1 MDAKVRDFLD
11 SGGITDITTIGR
23 STGEPRRIEIRI
35 HNIDGEIYIT
45 GFPGKRSWYANML
58 SNSHFIIH
66 VKGGPGSTGLEAD
79 VEGVA
84 SDVSAMDRRS
94 DIIPKMV
101 AKANLPGDI
110 GERIRSSVLVHV
122 ELSGI

>member
-11 SGGITDITTIGR
+11 SGGIADITTTGR
-23 STGEPRRIEIRI
+23 ATGEPRRIEIRI
-35 HNIDGEIYIT
+35 HNIDGQIYIT

-58 SNSHFIIH
+58 SNPHFTIH
-66 VKGGPGSTGLEAD
+66 IKGEPGSRGLESN
-79 VEGVA
+79 VECVA
-84 SDVSAMDRRS
+84 SEVSEMDRRG

-110 GERIRSSVLVHV
+110 DERIRNSVFVHV